1 MTITHPHHPLRG
13 QRLAVVRV
21 RRGTDPDLIVRL
33 PDGLHAA
40 LSASWTD
47 YAAPADPGPPAA
59 SPPLLDGEGLRQA
72 AELIDRI
79 RQESRAPHRPEPRDL
94 HSQART
100 L

>member
-1 MTITHPHHPLRG
+1 M
-13 QRLAVVRV
+13 RV

-47 YAAPADPGPPAA
+47 YAAPADPDPPAA

-72 AELIDRI
+72 AELIDRM
-79 RQESRAPHRPEPRDL
+79 RQEGRAPHGPGERALRPQE
-94 HSQART
+94 RT